1 MKVNLDPTFNIS
13 NNKLSDS
20 SRVLSTI
27 VKGSLI
33 TKFPNTAQ
41 NRLDD
46 VQKQTQALPFRHREL
61 VKNTKGQLGT
71 KGADKSAD
79 NIKTKRDQT
88 NLTLRQAKKQ

>member
-13 NNKLSDS
+13 NNKRSDS
-20 SRVLSTI
+20 SRVLPTI

-46 VQKQTQALPFRHREL
+46 VQKQTQALPFGHREL
-61 VKNTKGQLGT
+61 VKKHE
-71 KGADKSAD
+71 GAIGNEGS
-79 NIKTKRDQT
+79 
-88 NLTLRQAKKQ
+88 